1 MPKVI
6 ATQLVAPSTKPAA
19 QKSKTPAAALN
30 AGKRSQP
37 KKPNPARGTKQAT
50 LIGLLKRK
58 SGATIDDVKKATGWQ
73 AYSVRGAISGSLKT
87 KLGLKI
93 NSETVDGRGRV
104 YRIVAGH

>member
-6 ATQLVAPSTKPAA
+6 DTQLVVLSTRPPTK
-19 QKSKTPAAALN
+19 KSKTPAAALN

-37 KKPNPARGTKQAT
+37 KKPNLKVTKQAT

-73 AYSVRGAISGSLKT
+73 AHSIRGAISGTLKA
-87 KLGLKI
+87 KLGLKV

-104 YRIVAGH
+104 YRIAAGH